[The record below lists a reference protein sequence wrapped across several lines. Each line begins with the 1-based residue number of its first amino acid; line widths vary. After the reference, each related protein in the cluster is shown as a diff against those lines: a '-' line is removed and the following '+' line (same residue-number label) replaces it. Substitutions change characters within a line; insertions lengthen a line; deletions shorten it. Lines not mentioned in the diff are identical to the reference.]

1 MLAHP
6 SADRIEIHS
15 GRELDQLRNTAKL
28 LNLHGR
34 GCEQNQIM
42 CSFLSTPH
50 AVWSEAQMFAAR
62 TGMQEDPLR
71 HQHQTRMEHA
81 SDNKQMSDLSASLV
95 SCVKRSRSKRLKHV
109 MYVRNVWKRNC
120 FLQEAEGSSLR

>member
-15 GRELDQLRNTAKL
+15 GRELDQLGNTAKL

-34 GCEQNQIM
+34 VCEQNQIM

-50 AVWSEAQMFAAR
+50 AVLSEAQMFAAR

-71 HQHQTRMEHA
+71 HQRQTRMEHA
-81 SDNKQMSDLSASLV
+81 SDNKQISDLSASLV
-95 SCVKRSRSKRLKHV
+95 SSRSKRLEHV